1 MEYFYEDT
9 DFVLQDGERIGNWIE
24 ETILNESMKLG
35 DVSFIFCSDE
45 YLLQMN
51 KEYLN
56 HDYYTDVITFDYC
69 EGDIVSG
76 DIFISV
82 DTVKSN
88 SEKFITNF
96 ASEIKR
102 VIIHGVLHL
111 IGYKDKSEEESKEM
125 RAKEDYY
132 LSLY

>member
-51 KEYLN
+51 KEYLD

-111 IGYKDKSEEESKEM
+111 IGYKDKSDEESKEM

>member
-51 KEYLN
+51 KEYLD

>member
-1 MEYFYEDT
+1 MEYFYEET

-24 ETILNESMKLG
+24 ETILNEGMKLG

-45 YLLQMN
+45 YILNVN
-51 KEYLN
+51 KQYLN

-69 EGDIVSG
+69 EGELVIG

-82 DTVKSN
+82 DTVTSN
-88 SEKFITNF
+88 SEKYMTNF
-96 ASEIKR
+96 AAEIKR

-111 IGYKDKSEEESKEM
+111 LGYKDKSEEESKEM